1 MTQVQYPIVGNFPRA
16 AMSVNIGR
24 RGSNGGVAENLLS
37 LSPTNKQRRQQ
48 LGPLRNLTSL
58 YAKYRSDHKS
68 KKSRFG
74 YSLLGDDGPGS
85 SYGRRRMDVETGQMH
100 LLETSDN
107 SPVDVEMTPIAPSW
121 VQVADRV
128 KDSIVKSKEKLV
140 QLQKLQQRR
149 LLRVF
154 DDDGSH
160 GDVEVESCASA
171 ITQLLH
177 QGERGIKEIDKYSTY
192 EDRDITLNMQKSLAT
207 QLTKISADFKAAQ
220 KTYMTEI
227 RKRRA
232 AGGLPSPRSGGGA
245 ATSDVLDAGFTE
257 EQLLE
262 LEGMESQVEHRTQ
275 EITKIAQSINE
286 LNLVFKE
293 LANLVVEQGTILD
306 RIDYNMEHVVHDT
319 KEANKELV
327 KAEEAQK
334 SARVQKCILALIAF
348 IILNLL
354 IMTLRA

>member
-1 MTQVQYPIVGNFPRA
+1 
-16 AMSVNIGR
+16 MSVNFGR
-24 RGSNGGVAENLLS
+24 RGSNTGIGENLLS
-37 LSPTNKQRRQQ
+37 LSPTNKSKKQSA
-48 LGPLRNLTSL
+48 GALRNLTSL
-58 YAKYRSDHKS
+58 YAKYRSEHKS

-74 YSLLGDDGPGS
+74 YSLLGEDGQGS
-85 SYGRRRMDVETGQMH
+85 SYGRRKMDLETGQTH

-107 SPVDVEMTPIAPSW
+107 SPGDVEMTPVAPSW

-128 KDSIVKSKEKLV
+128 KDSVAKSKEKLV

-154 DDDGSH
+154 DDDGPH
-160 GDVEVESCASA
+160 GDVEVEACASA
-171 ITQLLH
+171 ITQLLY
-177 QGERGIKEIDKYSTY
+177 QGERGIKEIDRYSTY
-192 EDRDITLNMQKSLAT
+192 EEREIIVNMQKSLAT
-207 QLTKISADFKAAQ
+207 QLTKVSTDFKSAQ

-232 AGGLPSPRSGGGA
+232 AGGMPSPRSGGGGA
-245 ATSDVLDAGFTE
+245 SEVLDAGFTE

-286 LNLVFKE
+286 LNSVFKE

-306 RIDYNMEHVVHDT
+306 RIDYNMENVVHDT

-334 SARVQKCILALIAF
+334 STRVQKCILALVAF

-354 IMTLRA
+354 IITLRA

>member
-1 MTQVQYPIVGNFPRA
+1 
-16 AMSVNIGR
+16 MSVNLGR
-24 RGSNGGVAENLLS
+24 RGSNTAIAENLLS
-37 LSPTNKQRRQQ
+37 LSPSSKQKRQQ

-58 YAKYRSDHKS
+58 YAKYRADHKS

-74 YSLLGDDGPGS
+74 YSLLGEDGPGTNFS
-85 SYGRRRMDVETGQMH
+85 RRRLDLETGQEH
-100 LLETSDN
+100 LLETSSN
-107 SPVDVEMTPIAPSW
+107 SPGDVEMTPVAPSW

-128 KDSIVKSKEKLV
+128 KDSITKSKEKLV

-154 DDDGSH
+154 DDDGSQ

-192 EDRDITLNMQKSLAT
+192 EDRDIILNMQKSLAT
-207 QLTKISADFKAAQ
+207 QLTKVSSDFKSAQ
-220 KTYMTEI
+220 KSYMAEI
-227 RKRRA
+227 KKRRV
-232 AGGLPSPRSGGGA
+232 AGGMASPRGGGGA
-245 ATSDVLDAGFTE
+245 SEVLDAGFTE

-262 LEGMESQVEHRTQ
+262 LEGIESQVEHRTQ

-286 LNLVFKE
+286 LNSVFKE
-293 LANLVVEQGTILD
+293 LAVLVVEQGTILD
-306 RIDYNMEHVVHDT
+306 RIDYNMENVVHDT
-319 KEANKELV
+319 NEANKELV

-334 SARVQKCILALIAF
+334 SARVQKCILALVAF

>member
-1 MTQVQYPIVGNFPRA
+1 MSTIQYPIVGNFLLA
-16 AMSVNIGR
+16 TMSVNVGR
-24 RGSNGGVAENLLS
+24 RGSIGGVAENLLS
-37 LSPTNKQRRQQ
+37 LSPTNKQKRQQ

-68 KKSRFG
+68 KRSRFG
-74 YSLLGDDGPGS
+74 YSLLGDDGPGT
-85 SYGRRRMDVETGQMH
+85 SYSRRRMDVETGQMH

-107 SPVDVEMTPIAPSW
+107 SPGDVEMTPVAPSW

-128 KDSIVKSKEKLV
+128 KDSITKSKEKLV

-207 QLTKISADFKAAQ
+207 QLTKISGDFKSAQ

-232 AGGLPSPRSGGGA
+232 AGGLPSPRSGA